1 MEQFSKY
8 AGVNQM
14 ICTISRNMRTLYLVC
29 EAVIFEVF
37 NYLVIQYFLNI
48 KKYVFYQKCYDAG
61 SWQLSYLTLLMQ
73 SKYFGNLDSKVTSV
87 VRSERIKL

>member
-1 MEQFSKY
+1 MEQFFKY

-29 EAVIFEVF
+29 EVF

-48 KKYVFYQKCYDAG
+48 KKYVFYQVLRRRIVAVI
-61 SWQLSYLTLLMQ
+61 LSYFVDA
-73 SKYFGNLDSKVTSV
+73 K
-87 VRSERIKL
+87 

>member
-1 MEQFSKY
+1 MEQFFKY

-14 ICTISRNMRTLYLVC
+14 ICTISRNMRTLYLVS
-29 EAVIFEVF
+29 EVF

-73 SKYFGNLDSKVTSV
+73 SKYFGNLNSKVTSV
-87 VRSERIKL
+87 VRSEGIKL

>member
-1 MEQFSKY
+1 MEQFFKY

-14 ICTISRNMRTLYLVC
+14 ICTISRNMRTLYLVS
-29 EAVIFEVF
+29 EVF
-37 NYLVIQYFLNI
+37 NYLVIQYFFNI

-87 VRSERIKL
+87 VRSEGIKL

>member
-1 MEQFSKY
+1 MEQFFKY

-14 ICTISRNMRTLYLVC
+14 ICTISRNMRTLYLVS
-29 EAVIFEVF
+29 EVF

-87 VRSERIKL
+87 VRSEGIKL

>member
-1 MEQFSKY
+1 MEQFFKY

-29 EAVIFEVF
+29 EVF

-48 KKYVFYQKCYDAG
+48 KKYVFYQKCDEAG

-87 VRSERIKL
+87 VRSEGIKL